1 MRHTASS
8 FRWLVVVTG
17 FILSALAP
25 ERAFAERHVSS
36 VLIVMSDNASP
47 ANSVR
52 SALLGQGIPIVNVDA
67 RCNGAKPPL
76 ATLQTYDVVIAWTN
90 CGLPDSVGWGNVLA
104 DYVDGGG
111 HLVLASFSWFGPS
124 IDFDGRIAAPGYSPF
139 DSGGAQFTSSPLG
152 TYDALH
158 PLMSGVF
165 SVTSMLRNNVTV
177 DPGATLVARWA
188 DGQPFA
194 AVNDACN
201 IVGINAYPGSNWSG
215 DLMRVFI
222 NAVRLECR
230 GEPPAANAGV
240 NQSVNEQQLVA
251 LDGSGSSDPDGD
263 ALSYSWAQVSGP
275 PVVMSDPTA
284 AKPTFMAPFVVLG
297 GETLT
302 FELTVTANGDTDTD
316 TVSISVVN
324 VNHAPV
330 AAAGDDQSIAEGSL
344 VTLDGQDS
352 FDVDADP
359 ISYTWVQISG
369 PAVTLN
375 GANTA
380 TPSFTAPLVSV
391 SASARSLVSST
402 TLVFKLVVDDGFPQ
416 DAPAPGYE
424 LENVEDIITID
435 VSNLNNNPVADAGLD
450 KTVSE
455 RSEVVLTGKGT
466 DPDGDPLTYSWL
478 QIDGPSVPLTGSDG
492 PTPSLTTP
500 FVGAGGLQLT
510 YQLTVQDEYGGVAT
524 DTVVVRVQNAND
536 PPLASAARP
545 TLACIWPPNHG
556 LVQIGIVGVS
566 DANDNATIIID
577 RVTQDEPTNGLGDG
591 DTAIDAFINRDG
603 TVLLRAERD
612 GTGDGRVYHIHFTA
626 SDLEGSASGSV
637 TVCVAQQK
645 NRVAVDGGEL
655 FDSTR

>member
-25 ERAFAERHVSS
+25 ERAFAERQVSS
-36 VLIVMSDNASP
+36 VLIVMSDNAP
-47 ANSVR
+47 TANSVR

-188 DGQPFA
+188 DGMPFA

-201 IVGINAYPGSNWSG
+201 IVGINAYPGSSWSG
-215 DLMRVFI
+215 DLMRVFV

-240 NQSVNEQQLVA
+240 DQSANEQQLVT

-263 ALSYSWAQVSGP
+263 ALAYAWTQIGGTHIALYDAS
-275 PVVMSDPTA
+275 TA
-284 AKPTFMAPFVVLG
+284 HPTFTAPFVTIG

-302 FELTVTANGDTDTD
+302 FELAATAGGETDTD
-316 TVSISVVN
+316 SV
-324 VNHAPV
+324 
-330 AAAGDDQSIAEGSL
+330 
-344 VTLDGQDS
+344 
-352 FDVDADP
+352 
-359 ISYTWVQISG
+359 
-369 PAVTLN
+369 
-375 GANTA
+375 
-380 TPSFTAPLVSV
+380 
-391 SASARSLVSST
+391 
-402 TLVFKLVVDDGFPQ
+402 
-416 DAPAPGYE
+416 
-424 LENVEDIITID
+424 
-435 VSNLNNNPVADAGLD
+435 
-450 KTVSE
+450 
-455 RSEVVLTGKGT
+455 EVVW
-466 DPDGDPLTYSWL
+466 S
-478 QIDGPSVPLTGSDG
+478 
-492 PTPSLTTP
+492 
-500 FVGAGGLQLT
+500 
-510 YQLTVQDEYGGVAT
+510 
-524 DTVVVRVQNAND
+524 
-536 PPLASAARP
+536 
-545 TLACIWPPNHG
+545 
-556 LVQIGIVGVS
+556 
-566 DANDNATIIID
+566 
-577 RVTQDEPTNGLGDG
+577 
-591 DTAIDAFINRDG
+591 NRDEARG
-603 TVLLRAERD
+603 
-612 GTGDGRVYHIHFTA
+612 H
-626 SDLEGSASGSV
+626 
-637 TVCVAQQK
+637 
-645 NRVAVDGGEL
+645 
-655 FDSTR
+655 

>member
-1 MRHTASS
+1 MRHKASPLG
-8 FRWLVVVTG
+8 WLVVVAG
-17 FILSALAP
+17 FIVSALAP
-25 ERAFAERHVSS
+25 ERAFAQRHVSS
-36 VLIVMSDNASP
+36 VLIVMSDNAP
-47 ANSVR
+47 MANSVR
-52 SALLGQGIPIVNVDA
+52 NALLGQGIPVVNVDA
-67 RCNGAKPPL
+67 RCNGVKPAL
-76 ATLQTYDVVIAWTN
+76 STLQAYDVVIAWTS
-90 CGLPDSVGWGNVLA
+90 CGMPDGVGWGKVLA
-104 DYVDGGG
+104 DYVDSGG

-124 IDFDGRIAAPGYSPF
+124 TDFDGRIAGPGYSPF
-139 DSGGAQFTSSPLG
+139 DSGAARFTSSPLG

-158 PLMSGVF
+158 PLMSGVG
-165 SVTSMLRNNVTV
+165 SVTSVYRNNVTV

-188 DGQPFA
+188 DNVPFA
-194 AVNDACN
+194 AVNEACN
-201 IVGINAYPGSNWSG
+201 VVGINAYPGTSWTG

-222 NAVRLECR
+222 NGVRLECR
-230 GEPPAANAGV
+230 GEPPVANAGV
-240 NQSVNEQQLVA
+240 DQSVNEEQLVT

-263 ALSYSWAQVSGP
+263 TLSYSWAQVSGP
-275 PVVMSDPTA
+275 PVVLSDPTA
-284 AKPTFMAPFVVLG
+284 PKPTFTAPFVMLG

-316 TVSISVVN
+316 TVGISVVN
-324 VNHAPV
+324 VNHTPV
-330 AAAGDDQSIAEGSL
+330 ALAGDDQSIAEGSQ

-380 TPSFTAPLVSV
+380 TPSFTAPLVSA

-424 LENVEDIITID
+424 LENVEDTITID
-435 VSNLNNNPVADAGLD
+435 VSNVNNNPIADAGPD

-455 RSEVVLTGKGT
+455 NIAVVLNGSGSDT
-466 DPDGDPLTYSWL
+466 DGDALTYSWE
-478 QIDGPSVPLTGSDG
+478 QISGPAVALTGGDG
-492 PTPSLTTP
+492 PTPSVMTP
-500 FVGAGGLQLT
+500 FVSAGGLELT
-510 YQLTVQDEYGGVAT
+510 YRLTVQDEYGGVAS
-524 DTVVVRVQNAND
+524 DIVVVRVQNAND

-545 TLACIWPPNHG
+545 TVDCIWPPNHG
-556 LVQIGIVGVS
+556 LVQVGIVGVS
-566 DANDNATIIID
+566 DANDNATITID

-591 DTAIDAFINRDG
+591 DTAVDAFINRDG

-612 GTGDGRVYHIHFTA
+612 GKGDGRVYHIHFTA
-626 SDLEGSASGSV
+626 SDLEGSASGVV
-637 TVCVAQQK
+637 TVCVPHQK

-655 FDSTR
+655 YDSTR

>member
-1 MRHTASS
+1 MRHKASS

-25 ERAFAERHVSS
+25 ERAFAQRHVSS
-36 VLIVMSDNASP
+36 VLIVMSDSAPSE
-47 ANSVR
+47 NSVR
-52 SALLGQGIPIVNVDA
+52 SALLGQGIPVVNVDA
-67 RCNGAKPPL
+67 RCNGAKPLL

-165 SVTSMLRNNVTV
+165 SITSMLRNNVTV
-177 DPGATLVARWA
+177 DPDATLVARWA
-188 DGQPFA
+188 DGLPFA

-240 NQSVNEQQLVA
+240 DQSANEQQLVT
-251 LDGSGSSDPDGD
+251 LDGSGSSDPDDD
-263 ALSYSWAQVSGP
+263 ALSYSWAQVTGP
-275 PVVMSDPTA
+275 PVVLSDPTA
-284 AKPTFMAPFVVLG
+284 AKPTFTAPFVMLG

-324 VNHAPV
+324 VNHTPV
-330 AAAGDDQSIAEGSL
+330 AVAGDDQSIAEGSL

-435 VSNLNNNPVADAGLD
+435 ISNLNNNPVADAGLD

-455 RSEVVLTGKGT
+455 LSEVVLTGKGT

-478 QIDGPSVPLTGSDG
+478 QDRRSVSATHRQRRPDAESDDSIRRRRWAA
-492 PTPSLTTP
+492 TDLSAH
-500 FVGAGGLQLT
+500 GAG
-510 YQLTVQDEYGGVAT
+510 
-524 DTVVVRVQNAND
+524 RVW
-536 PPLASAARP
+536 R
-545 TLACIWPPNHG
+545 C
-556 LVQIGIVGVS
+556 
-566 DANDNATIIID
+566 
-577 RVTQDEPTNGLGDG
+577 GDG
-591 DTAIDAFINRDG
+591 YRSRA
-603 TVLLRAERD
+603 RAERQRSSAGIR
-612 GTGDGRVYHIHFTA
+612 GTADYRLHLAAEPRARAGRYRWRQRRERQRDHHHRPSHA
-626 SDLEGSASGSV
+626 GRADQRSRRRRHRD
-637 TVCVAQQK
+637 
-645 NRVAVDGGEL
+645 
-655 FDSTR
+655 

>member
-1 MRHTASS
+1 MRHKASS

-36 VLIVMSDNASP
+36 VLIVMSDNAP
-47 ANSVR
+47 TANSVR
-52 SALLGQGIPIVNVDA
+52 SALLGQGIPVVNVDA
-67 RCNGAKPPL
+67 RCNGAKPLL

-111 HLVLASFSWFGPS
+111 HLVLASFSWLGPS
-124 IDFDGRIAAPGYSPF
+124 TDFDGRIAAPGYSPF
-139 DSGGAQFTSSPLG
+139 DSGGAQFTWSPLG

-165 SVTSMLRNNVTV
+165 SITSMFRNNVTV

-188 DGQPFA
+188 DGLPFA

-201 IVGINAYPGSNWSG
+201 IVGINAYPGSSWSG

-240 NQSVNEQQLVA
+240 DQSANEQQLVT

-275 PVVMSDPTA
+275 PVVLSDPTA
-284 AKPTFMAPFVVLG
+284 AKPTFTAPFVMLG

-324 VNHAPV
+324 VNHTPV
-330 AAAGDDQSIAEGSL
+330 AVAGDDQSIAEGSL

-391 SASARSLVSST
+391 SASAAAWSRRRHWYSSW
-402 TLVFKLVVDDGFPQ
+402 
-416 DAPAPGYE
+416 
-424 LENVEDIITID
+424 
-435 VSNLNNNPVADAGLD
+435 S
-450 KTVSE
+450 SM
-455 RSEVVLTGKGT
+455 
-466 DPDGDPLTYSWL
+466 
-478 QIDGPSVPLTGSDG
+478 
-492 PTPSLTTP
+492 
-500 FVGAGGLQLT
+500 
-510 YQLTVQDEYGGVAT
+510 
-524 DTVVVRVQNAND
+524 
-536 PPLASAARP
+536 
-545 TLACIWPPNHG
+545 
-556 LVQIGIVGVS
+556 
-566 DANDNATIIID
+566 
-577 RVTQDEPTNGLGDG
+577 
-591 DTAIDAFINRDG
+591 
-603 TVLLRAERD
+603 
-612 GTGDGRVYHIHFTA
+612 TA
-626 SDLEGSASGSV
+626 SRRMRRLPATSWKTSKTSSRSISA
-637 TVCVAQQK
+637 T
-645 NRVAVDGGEL
+645 
-655 FDSTR
+655 